1 MFIEMKTIVVK
12 EGFGDKIVEKFS
24 GKSKIQELDGFVE
37 MSVMRRVR
45 KSEEEEVI
53 VEIRWES
60 QEAFTAWK
68 KSDAHKAG
76 HSNKGNEK
84 AEYIISGKSDM
95 YNVETV
101 KVKSV

>member
-12 EGFGDKIVEKFS
+12 QGFADKIIEKFS
-24 GKSKIQELDGFVE
+24 GKSKIQELDGFIE

-45 KSEEEEVI
+45 RTEEEEVI
-53 VEIRWES
+53 VEIRWEN

-76 HSNKGNEK
+76 HSNKGSEK

-95 YNVETV
+95 YNVETT
-101 KVKSV
+101 KVKSI